1 MEADSLFVVDDA
13 DIEVSL
19 RMRTG
24 KDNDPVVF
32 YRLSDRFTK
41 ERELVSRQDYNRLPA
56 EEKVEPQEDQV
67 DWSFWSS
74 PFTTSGQAITL
85 PSPRQFFQFEISM
98 ESKDI
103 LDGLRLTSVAVE
115 HSIPPLAQALIGEVS
130 VLDEP
135 RPARGVA
142 VVPSGEFATFVY
154 DLIANVDRADV
165 GFNAIRIFTPSS
177 QPKFGELFVGNP
189 PEKVEPT
196 AVTEEVGSLTLE
208 FPPTHRITDDD
219 VVQVVFEAQ
228 VFVQGSVLNA
238 EVFDTQSDEKPQ
250 RVLSGDANP
259 EVTTNTLRVLT
270 TAGSARD
277 ILSSFEIAPGV
288 FSPNGD
294 DVNDDALVGFSLL
307 QLTNPVEVE
316 VEIFDLGGRRVRT
329 LTGEEGNGNHVR
341 EWDGRDNGGNLLP
354 VGIYLVNVSVHADQE
369 SFVRTGT
376 VGMAY

>member
-1 MEADSLFVVDDA
+1 M
-13 DIEVSL
+13 
-19 RMRTG
+19 
-24 KDNDPVVF
+24 
-32 YRLSDRFTK
+32 
-41 ERELVSRQDYNRLPA
+41 
-56 EEKVEPQEDQV
+56 
-67 DWSFWSS
+67 
-74 PFTTSGQAITL
+74 
-85 PSPRQFFQFEISM
+85 
-98 ESKDI
+98 
-103 LDGLRLTSVAVE
+103 RLTSVAVE